1 MTLEEINKKIEEL
14 ELKKNEIISE
24 EKERLENEKKARKQK
39 VDEAYDTFIKLREEY
54 VKDYGTYSAVRRFR
68 KNFSITDV
76 LADDFNDLMI

>member
-54 VKDYGTYSAVRRFR
+54 VKDYGIYSAVRKFE
-68 KNFSITDV
+68 KNFSDV
-76 LADDFNDLMI
+76 FANDLMI

>member
-14 ELKKNEIISE
+14 ELKKREIISE

-54 VKDYGTYSAVRRFR
+54 VKDYGTYSVVRRFE
-68 KNFSITDV
+68 KNFSDV
-76 LADDFNDLMI
+76 FANDFNDLII

>member
-39 VDEAYDTFIKLREEY
+39 VDEAYDAFIKLREEY
-54 VKDYGTYSAVRRFR
+54 VKDYGTYSVVRRFE
-68 KNFSITDV
+68 KNFSDV
-76 LADDFNDLMI
+76 FADDLMI

>member
-54 VKDYGTYSAVRRFR
+54 VKDYGTYSVVRRFG
-68 KNFSITDV
+68 KKFSDV
-76 LADDFNDLMI
+76 LADDFTDLMI

>member
-54 VKDYGTYSAVRRFR
+54 VKDYGTYSIVRRFG
-68 KNFSITDV
+68 KK
-76 LADDFNDLMI
+76 L

>member
-54 VKDYGTYSAVRRFR
+54 VKDYGTYPVSVVRRFG
-68 KNFSITDV
+68 KKFSDI
-76 LADDFNDLMI
+76 LADDFTDLMI

>member
-39 VDEAYDTFIKLREEY
+39 VDEAYDAFIKLREEY
-54 VKDYGTYSAVRRFR
+54 VKDYGTYSVVRRFE
-68 KNFSITDV
+68 KNFSDV
-76 LADDFNDLMI
+76 FADDFNDLVDRL

>member
-14 ELKKNEIISE
+14 ESKKNEIISE

-39 VDEAYDTFIKLREEY
+39 VDEAYDAFIKLREEY
-54 VKDYGTYSAVRRFR
+54 VKDYGIYSAVRRFG

-76 LADDFNDLMI
+76 FADDLMI

>member
-39 VDEAYDTFIKLREEY
+39 VDEAYDAFIKLREEY
-54 VKDYGTYSAVRRFR
+54 VKDYGTYSVVRKFE
-68 KNFSITDV
+68 KNFSDV
-76 LADDFNDLMI
+76 FANDFNDLII

>member
-54 VKDYGTYSAVRRFR
+54 VKDYGTYSVAVVRRFG
-68 KNFSITDV
+68 KKISDV
-76 LADDFNDLMI
+76 LADDFTDLMI

>member
-14 ELKKNEIISE
+14 ELKKKEIISE

-54 VKDYGTYSAVRRFR
+54 VKDYGTYSVVRRFG
-68 KNFSITDV
+68 KKFSDV
-76 LADDFNDLMI
+76 LADDFTDLMI